1 MANPANP
8 ARTQRLLVYWRRIG
22 IAAFV
27 EDAFGPVDVPVDVPV
42 VRVSDPVPV
51 LKVLRVRDPVLRG
64 SVAVLQFFSLPN
76 CLIL

>member
-1 MANPANP
+1 M
-8 ARTQRLLVYWRRIG
+8 
-22 IAAFV
+22 AAFV

-76 CLIL
+76 CLILWENLLWGRSGSGGSGNLKRC